1 MSLVCAEKGQTF
13 VELGMRKWSV
23 LLTASMATVVSEV
36 ALLQMAS
43 PALAGPVVCTT
54 TLEAPDPSAGS
65 GLVPVEVTSCGSTE
79 TTSALLNRRM
89 FTWTA
94 PFARGIDLTHQIT
107 DLLGIAVA
115 GTGGNQ
121 LMGFGFPDQTIVWD
135 ASAMENTVEALIEE
149 QSPPSAW
156 RTQDVFNGFGSSLS
170 MQQGQPPA
178 QAEIP
183 SVTPLW

>member
-1 MSLVCAEKGQTF
+1 MSLVCVEKGQIVVT
-13 VELGMRKWSV
+13 LGMKKFSA
-23 LLTASMATVVSEV
+23 LMMAFMATAVSEM
-36 ALLQMAS
+36 ALSQMAA

-65 GLVPVEVTSCGSTE
+65 GLAPVEVTTCGPTD
-79 TTSALLNRRM
+79 TTSALLNQRM
-89 FTWTA
+89 YTWTA
-94 PFARGIDLTHQIT
+94 SFERGIDLTHQIT

-135 ASAMENTVEALIEE
+135 ASAIENTVEALIEE
-149 QSPPSAW
+149 QSPPTAW
-156 RTQDVFNGFGSSLS
+156 RTQDIFNGFSSSLS
-170 MQQGQPPA
+170 MEQGQPPA